1 MKCNSLC
8 HHTIIM
14 VSLLSN
20 LLHLSIIDKV
30 KEFCMYPWIYLSN
43 ILLSNSL
50 FELIH
55 QNRPSLTVRLSS
67 DFLCLIIIFIV
78 NCCSRI
84 EHIISLVIL
93 SLLIKSISSIILFN
107 TNPSP
112 IPKLNQSL
120 NDLAKITWITYPI
133 ITSQEI

>member
-8 HHTIIM
+8 HNTIIM

-20 LLHLSIIDKV
+20 LLHLSIIDKA
-30 KEFCMYPWIYLSN
+30 KKFFMYPWIYLSN
-43 ILLSNSL
+43 ILLSNRL
-50 FELIH
+50 FEIIH
-55 QNRPSLTVRLSS
+55 QYRPSLSVCLSS

-93 SLLIKSISSIILFN
+93 GLLIKCISGIILFN
-107 TNPSP
+107 PNSSP

-120 NDLAKITWITYPI
+120 HNLAEVSWITYPI
-133 ITSQEI
+133 ITG

>member
-30 KEFCMYPWIYLSN
+30 KKFCMYPWIYLSN
-43 ILLSNSL
+43 ILLSNRL
-50 FELIH
+50 FELTH
-55 QNRPSLTVRLSS
+55 QYRPSLSVCLSS
-67 DFLCLIIIFIV
+67 DFLCLIIIFII

-93 SLLIKSISSIILFN
+93 SLLIKCVSGIVLFN
-107 TNPSP
+107 PNSSP

-120 NDLAKITWITYPI
+120 YNLAEVSWITYPI
-133 ITSQEI
+133 ITG